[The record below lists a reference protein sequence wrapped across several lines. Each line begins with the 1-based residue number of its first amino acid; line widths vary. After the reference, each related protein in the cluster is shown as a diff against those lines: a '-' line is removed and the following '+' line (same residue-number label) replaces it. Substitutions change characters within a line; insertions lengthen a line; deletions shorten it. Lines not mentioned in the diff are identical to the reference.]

1 MLSPFYFITTLL
13 SKQGHRQWHE
23 TWVQV
28 YELSQ
33 KKEKKDSSK
42 PYVITVAQKL
52 PAIFQITCS
61 MFLLA
66 LLISLL
72 FLLIVDKDLPL

>member
-23 TWVQV
+23 TWVHV
-28 YELSQ
+28 YELS
-33 KKEKKDSSK
+33 KKKKHGSK
-42 PYVITVAQKL
+42 LYVITVAQKL